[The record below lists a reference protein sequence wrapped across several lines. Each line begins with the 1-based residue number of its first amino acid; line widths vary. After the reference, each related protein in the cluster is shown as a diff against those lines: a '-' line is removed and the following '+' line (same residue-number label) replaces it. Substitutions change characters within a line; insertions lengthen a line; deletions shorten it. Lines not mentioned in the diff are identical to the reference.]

1 MSKAD
6 VKKANID
13 NELIKKTLH
22 NLRPRPCMMTGDCAK
37 KDKEKSAADKVK
49 EEQAAEKKKQLFEEM
64 EAENAKKRKDDEEN
78 VKLKEDRRLDEEI
91 ARMKKDVRDEFA
103 VKMEGM
109 ADRER

>member
-1 MSKAD
+1 
-6 VKKANID
+6 
-13 NELIKKTLH
+13 
-22 NLRPRPCMMTGDCAK
+22 
-37 KDKEKSAADKVK
+37 
-49 EEQAAEKKKQLFEEM
+49 M